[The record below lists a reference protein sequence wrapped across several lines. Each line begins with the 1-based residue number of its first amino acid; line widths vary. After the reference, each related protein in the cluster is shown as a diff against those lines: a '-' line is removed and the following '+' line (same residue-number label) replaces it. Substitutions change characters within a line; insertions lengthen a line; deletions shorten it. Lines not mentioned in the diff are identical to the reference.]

1 MWRDLFNGNP
11 VTVLGVTALMF
22 FIGVFTGVLVW
33 TMRRKRSPHYEHM
46 ANMPN
51 ESGPMEQEP

>member
-22 FIGVFTGVLVW
+22 FIGVFAGVLVW
-33 TMRRKRSPHYEHM
+33 TMRRKRSPHYAHM

-51 ESGPMEQEP
+51 ESGSVERES